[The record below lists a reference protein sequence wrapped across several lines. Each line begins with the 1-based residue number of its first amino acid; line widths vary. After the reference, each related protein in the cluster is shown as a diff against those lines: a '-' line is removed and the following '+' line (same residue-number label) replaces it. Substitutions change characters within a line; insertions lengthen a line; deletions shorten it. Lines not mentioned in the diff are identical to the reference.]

1 METLALLLGGQ
12 ARVKLMRLFLF
23 NKENVYSL
31 LQASSHAKVSEKESK
46 REIAVLEKADL
57 IKSKSIV
64 TTRQI
69 KRGSKMIEVK
79 KKEIGWFLNVD
90 FVYLSQLQAL
100 LTGSKLLKDEEIMKK
115 LARAGKMK
123 LVIVAGV
130 FIQDWTSRV
139 DMFIVGDNI
148 KKGTLD
154 NVIRG
159 IEAEIGKELVY
170 SFFDTADF
178 KYRLSMCDKLVR
190 DVLDYPHQKIHDK
203 LGDGVLKK

>member
-23 NKENVYSL
+23 NKESVYAL
-31 LQASSHAKVSEKESK
+31 LQACSHTKVSEKEAK
-46 REIAVLEKADL
+46 REISILEKAEL

-64 TTRQI
+64 TTKQVR
-69 KRGSKMIEVK
+69 RGQKVIEVK
-79 KKEIGWFLNVD
+79 KKENGWYLNLD
-90 FVYLSQLQAL
+90 FVYLSQLQSL
-100 LTGSKLLKDEEIMKK
+100 LTGSKLLKDEELMKK
-115 LARAGKMK
+115 LSKAGKLK
-123 LVIVAGV
+123 LVITAGV

-139 DMFIVGDNI
+139 DLFIVGDNI

-154 NVIRG
+154 NVIRS

-170 SFFDTADF
+170 SSFDTADF

-190 DVLDYPHQKIHDK
+190 DVLDYPHQKIHNK
-203 LGDGVLKK
+203 LGEGVLKK